1 MLALG
6 PSSALAFETVDT
18 MIWPSSGVFPA
29 YPADEL
35 RPWGLRAYAGGMWD
49 DNVTRVQNNPRS
61 DFVSRFGV
69 GADYAARVYGRQSV
83 RLDAYGEWRDYQ
95 KLDLDHFAY
104 GTTAEWLW
112 ELTNSFAGTVG
123 WRRVHRLADLSESVL
138 TRKTMIT
145 EDRYDATGAYFISP
159 EFRLTGGIGSVK
171 ADRDNALVETT
182 DAWAA
187 RGGIQ
192 YVSGL
197 GNTVGVELR
206 YGEGDAPVDDPL
218 LGTFPDNRYTR
229 RDAALTAAFG
239 VTPDIRVRGRLGH
252 TEREYTD
259 FPGSNFS
266 GATGRAGVD
275 WRPGAKTLLVLEGY
289 REVEPVI
296 DANALHADRRGAVVG
311 ITWAATVKLVFG
323 ARFLQER
330 RIYVG
335 DVLAQ
340 ASGIP
345 LRDETVRV
353 WRLSA
358 GWEPERHW
366 QFSGALDFGDRDSN
380 ILNQSYQY
388 TAVTVNLRYEFR

>member
-1 MLALG
+1 
-6 PSSALAFETVDT
+6 
-18 MIWPSSGVFPA
+18 
-29 YPADEL
+29 
-35 RPWGLRAYAGGMWD
+35 MWD

-112 ELTNSFAGTVG
+112 ELTNSFAGTAG
-123 WRRVHRLADLSESVL
+123 WRRQHRLADLSETVL
-138 TRKTMIT
+138 RQKTMIT

-159 EFRLTGGIGSVK
+159 EFRLTGGLGALHDK
-171 ADRDNALVETT
+171 RDGAVVVTT
-182 DAWAA
+182 DSWAA

-192 YVSGL
+192 YFSGL
-197 GNTVGVELR
+197 GNAVGAELR
-206 YGEGDAPVDDPL
+206 YGQGDAPVDDPF
-218 LGTFPDNRYTR
+218 LGQDPDNRYTR

-239 VTPDIRVRGRLGH
+239 LTADLRLRGEIAH
-252 TEREYTD
+252 TERDYTD
-259 FPGSNFS
+259 FPASNFS
-266 GATGRAGVD
+266 GTTGRAGLE
-275 WRPGAKTLLVLEGY
+275 WRPGVKTVLVLEGF

-296 DANALHADRRGAVVG
+296 DANALHADRRGALVG

-335 DVLAQ
+335 DVLAD
-340 ASGIP
+340 ASGLP

-353 WRLSA
+353 WRFSA
-358 GWEPERHW
+358 GWEPERRW

-388 TAVTVNLRYEFR
+388 TAVTFNLRYEFH